1 LVNYWKVILA
11 TMVIFGTGVVT
22 GGLLVRASRPLPPAQ
37 RIPGMG
43 RASQPPSPGGARV
56 EFLRRMTRELDLTTE
71 QRERV
76 DKIIRESQERT
87 KIISEPVAP
96 LLRQETVRVK
106 QEFREA
112 LTPEQ
117 RARFDELVKKQ
128 QLKSKAEQHRQSSP
142 RPEHAH
148 ESSPGTN

>member
-1 LVNYWKVILA
+1 MNYWKVILA

-22 GGLLVRASRPLPPAQ
+22 GGLLVRASRPLAPAQ
-37 RIPGMG
+37 RIPGMS
-43 RASQPPSPGGARV
+43 RSSQPPSPGGARV

-87 KIISEPVAP
+87 KKISEPVAP
-96 LLRQETVRVK
+96 LLRQETVRAK

-128 QLKSKAEQHRQSSP
+128 QLKSKSDQHRQPSP